1 MSTLEP
7 LGRMMILISMIR
19 RRRAMLR
26 AQVRNGLINLL
37 MEKISNSKIRLNP
50 NNESFRLN
58 SKKLLIINYKINLI
72 IDKTSKINLVVLGKA
87 ILAKL
92 LNQEA
97 REDFQI

>member
-26 AQVRNGLINLL
+26 VQVRNGLINLL